1 MKEKLLKKRLDLIA
15 ANNVKVAGAGFGT
28 DTNVVTLITEQ
39 DICELELMSKED
51 VAVRLTDELLKIYK
65 KKS

>member
-1 MKEKLLKKRLDLIA
+1 MRICD
-15 ANNVKVAGAGFGT
+15 GDGT
-28 DTNVVTLITEQ
+28 NGVTLITEQ